1 MQSVRV
7 LVPALV
13 AELCLCAFLIR
24 HDPEAGYSS
33 NTAGTGA
40 FPSCREC
47 RSTLK
52 SLIGQWEQLVSENTV
67 LDAQLSNQCL
77 ALRSCGDG
85 LAVHHVWEAQTVAA
99 LDRSIAS
106 VSVAM
111 DAYGQEGH
119 RSVDRA
125 LHRLLQHGV
134 HSLDDRH
141 QRLLGSHSRH
151 VWDLMVP
158 TLDKAAKKAGW
169 LGNGKAPTEDA
180 SSTRGFSLLD
190 SSTGIAPAHLPCSV
204 SVPIT
209 VASVCCRARY
219 CRSCS
224 GSIRLTG
231 DNSVDSSQY
240 R

>member
-13 AELCLCAFLIR
+13 AELCLCAFLIH
-24 HDPEAGYSS
+24 HDPDAGYSS

-40 FPSCREC
+40 SPSRSAG

-52 SLIGQWEQLVSENTV
+52 SLIAQWEQLVSENTV

-77 ALRSCGDG
+77 ARRSCGDG

-111 DAYGQEGH
+111 GAYRQDGH
-119 RSVDRA
+119 RSLDRA
-125 LHRLLQHGV
+125 LHRLLQDSV
-134 HSLDDRH
+134 HSLDDQH

-158 TLDKAAKKAGW
+158 TLDEAATRAGW

-180 SSTRGFSLLD
+180 GSSTLGFSLLD
-190 SSTGIAPAHLPCSV
+190 SSAGITSAYLSCSV
-204 SVPIT
+204 SVPIY
-209 VASVCCRARY
+209 SRF
-219 CRSCS
+219 
-224 GSIRLTG
+224 GLL
-231 DNSVDSSQY
+231 
-240 R
+240 

>member
-1 MQSVRV
+1 MI
-7 LVPALV
+7 A
-13 AELCLCAFLIR
+13 
-24 HDPEAGYSS
+24 
-33 NTAGTGA
+33 
-40 FPSCREC
+40 
-47 RSTLK
+47 
-52 SLIGQWEQLVSENTV
+52 QWEQLVSENTV

-77 ALRSCGDG
+77 ARRSCGDG

-111 DAYGQEGH
+111 GAYRQDGH
-119 RSVDRA
+119 RSLDRA
-125 LHRLLQHGV
+125 LHRLLQDSV
-134 HSLDDRH
+134 HSLDDQH

-158 TLDKAAKKAGW
+158 TLDEAATRAGW
-169 LGNGKAPTEDA
+169 LGSGKAPTEDA
-180 SSTRGFSLLD
+180 GSSTLGFSLLD
-190 SSTGIAPAHLPCSV
+190 SSAGIRPRIFPARSPFLF
-204 SVPIT
+204 T
-209 VASVCCRARY
+209 VASAFCRGRY

-224 GSIRLTG
+224 GSIRPTG